1 MIDHLS
7 FNGRHSGGL
16 FAPLR
21 EALIRSDISGRIRG

>member
-1 MIDHLS
+1 MIDHLP

-21 EALIRSDISGRIRG
+21 EALIRSDISGCIRG